1 MTAANGRPAPRDGP
15 GPKTAGLLAARVA
28 GLSTDEPFRVPPPE
42 HGRRVVHLTSGGPAA
57 EALPVDDLAA
67 AFDDVLRRDAGR
79 AGLAYC
85 DSAGLPRL
93 RAVLA
98 AREGV
103 PVERV
108 VVTNGALH
116 GLALVFGAVLDPGD
130 VVLVEDP
137 VFSDT
142 PRIVEHAGGV
152 PVGVPVD
159 RDGLDVDAAA
169 RAVLAERAAGRRVK
183 AVYVVPDHQNPSGTV
198 LSAARRERLVALA
211 ERHDLLVVS
220 DNPYRPFGF
229 GADPVPDLPVH
240 ERVVRVGTF
249 SKTLGPGLRL
259 GHVVAPS
266 WLAPHLVNLRR
277 RVDFHSHTTTQ
288 HVVADLLERDGW
300 FDATTTA
307 AREVYRRRAAAL
319 ADPLRAST
327 GGLLEFA
334 DPVGGFF
341 VWARVVDPGVT
352 PAALVRAA
360 GEAGVVLPDGS
371 PFAVS
376 AASAAHGFVRIAYSQ
391 AAVEDLARVG
401 PALADAAARAASGH

>member
-1 MTAANGRPAPRDGP
+1 MTGPRGAPR
-15 GPKTAGLLAARVA
+15 GLVAARVA
-28 GLSTDEPFRVPPPE
+28 SLSTDEPFRVPPPE
-42 HGRRVVHLTSGGPAA
+42 PGRHVVHLTSGGPAV

-67 AFDDVLRRDAGR
+67 AFDDVLRRDGGR

-98 AREGV
+98 GREGV

-159 RDGLDVDAAA
+159 RDGLDVDAAE

-183 AVYVVPDHQNPSGTV
+183 AVYVVPDHQNPSGAV
-198 LSAARRERLVALA
+198 LGAARRQRLVALA
-211 ERHDLLVVS
+211 ERYDLLVVS
-220 DNPYRPFGF
+220 DNPYRLHGF
-229 GADPVPDLPVH
+229 AADAVPDLPAG

-249 SKTLGPGLRL
+249 SKTFGPGLRL
-259 GHVVAPS
+259 GHVVAPA

-300 FDATTTA
+300 FDAMTA
-307 AREVYRRRAAAL
+307 AARDVYRRRAQTLVAS
-319 ADPLRAST
+319 LRAHT
-327 GGLLEFA
+327 AGLLEFA

-341 VWARVVDPGVT
+341 VWARVTDPLVT
-352 PAALVRAA
+352 PTALVRAA

-376 AASAAHGFVRIAYSQ
+376 AASAAHGFVRLAYSQ
-391 AAVEDLARVG
+391 AALGDLAAVG
-401 PALADAAARAASGH
+401 PVLAAAATRVAAVGHDVLLDSGK